1 MRISDWSSD
10 VCSSDL
16 RFVILPRAASHPS
29 GDSPRFTF
37 TLRVRSPLPSSA
49 RSARI
54 RLPLPPPSQSL
65 VSLTA
70 FSSPHFV
77 HRGCH
82 IRRDVGQRDRKSVGE
97 GKRVSVRVAIGG
109 RRNMKKKSQTRINQ

>member
-1 MRISDWSSD
+1 MIWFVFCFFKQKTAYEMRISDGSSD

-16 RFVILPRAASHPS
+16 VILPRAASHPS

-70 FSSPHFV
+70 FSRPHFV

-82 IRRDVGQRDRKSVGE
+82 IRRDVGQRNLSG
-97 GKRVSVRVAIGG
+97 
-109 RRNMKKKSQTRINQ
+109 